1 MKDVKFTQHF
11 LITLLLLLFDYVAKK
26 YYSLL
31 LLLTSFSARLGSTT
45 LARGILTGSLLGWTV
60 LRGIL
65 MGRLVMLSP

>member
-1 MKDVKFTQHF
+1 MKDVKLTQHF